1 MERISLSGGRKPER
15 KGERSPP
22 HNLNGDIT
30 GRKGEKTL
38 LNCIFT
44 KVHATLKTRAGHAA
58 LSFEKKGNKYGS
70 F

>member
-1 MERISLSGGRKPER
+1 MERISLPGRRKSGRK
-15 KGERSPP
+15 GTGSPP
-22 HNLNGDIT
+22 YNLNGDIT

-44 KVHATLKTRAGHAA
+44 KVHATLKTKAGHAA
-58 LSFEKKGNKYGS
+58 LSFEQKGNKYES